1 MQEFLQRE
9 FMDNTM
15 RQYMWVAGVLLFIL
29 LFNGFISKLI
39 SRLLFRLVK
48 RSNFKDR
55 GELFLKQLLKPVQY
69 LIVLQAI
76 FIGLNTLNQPVFYEE
91 AFLGTTYEKFI
102 YGLYRILAILS
113 VAWLFSRIADFFT
126 EILKIK
132 AEETPHA
139 SDDQIAAFLKDI
151 LRVIVWSGAILTI
164 LAVVFH
170 INITSLLAGAGIA
183 GIALAFAAQET
194 LQNLFGSIS
203 IFTERPFVV
212 GDLVE
217 VDGIQGTVEKVGFR
231 STRVR
236 TMDKVYVT
244 VPNKNIVNNKMNNLT
259 LRTSRRVQFII
270 GLTYQTP
277 EPILKEII
285 FALREHAEVHP
296 KRNDRYIITL
306 HNFSAYSIDIWY
318 DIMLNYDGWEE
329 HMETRS
335 HLLFDIMR
343 IVKQNGG
350 EFAYPTQTIHLGG
363 ESSVAK
369 RNTTH
374 VSD

>member
-1 MQEFLQRE
+1 MQEFLQRD
-9 FMDNTM
+9 FLDNTM

-29 LFNGFISKLI
+29 LFNGFISRVI
-39 SRLLFRLVK
+39 SKLLFRLVK
-48 RSNFKDR
+48 RSNFKDK

-76 FIGLNTLNQPVFYEE
+76 FIGLTTLHQPAFFEE
-91 AFLGTTYEKFI
+91 AFLGTTYEKFFYGI
-102 YGLYRILAILS
+102 YRLLAILS

-126 EILKIK
+126 EILRLR
-132 AEETPHA
+132 AEETPHT
-139 SDDQIAAFLKDI
+139 SDDQIAAFLKDV

-164 LAVVFH
+164 FAVVLH
-170 INITSLLAGAGIA
+170 INVTSLLAGAGIA
-183 GIALAFAAQET
+183 GIAIAFAAQET

-277 EPILKEII
+277 EPVLKEII
-285 FALREHAEVHP
+285 FALREHAEVYP
-296 KRNDRYIITL
+296 KRNDRYIVTL
-306 HNFSAYSIDIWY
+306 YNFSAYSIDIWY

-329 HMETRS
+329 HMVTRS
-335 HLLFDIMR
+335 ALLFDILR
-343 IVKQNGG
+343 IVKENGG
-350 EFAYPTQTIHLGG
+350 EFA
-363 ESSVAK
+363 
-369 RNTTH
+369 
-374 VSD
+374 